1 MSESSE
7 EAAAK
12 TRLGGGGRAN
22 IRRTSRTSSSS
33 SSSSSTTSNS
43 PEKAN
48 ENDDGLLGVIG
59 ARCSYDLDYVDYE
72 DDLGESQ
79 ASASQGPSSTD
90 HKSHADTTTTQ
101 SMSKQEEKKPAA
113 VKKRLSKCPSENNLR
128 RALEKDEEEST
139 ESSRRKNLSDRFQQ
153 HNRDRNV
160 YNFHNTQLVIQDN
173 NQALAKDEQQVRNDR
188 VNVKDD
194 EKKADAE
201 QQNKS
206 DESLVIINV
215 NETQIIDEATGN
227 SNNPVN
233 PSTHLTYSKNQST
246 TSSKTSHK
254 AMKRFQSENN
264 LYIKN
269 MSVVYNNQTK
279 DEKGVSPENHVNDN
293 DKTKSCGLEIAK
305 YNFSTDEDPNK
316 V

>member
-7 EAAAK
+7 EAAAQ
-12 TRLGGGGRAN
+12 TRLGVGGGRAN
-22 IRRTSRTSSSS
+22 TRRTSRTSSSS

-59 ARCSYDLDYVDYE
+59 ARCSYDLEYVDYE
-72 DDLGESQ
+72 DELGESQ
-79 ASASQGPSSTD
+79 GPSPPTD
-90 HKSHADTTTTQ
+90 HKSHADTTTAQ
-101 SMSKQEEKKPAA
+101 SIIKQEEKKPAA

-139 ESSRRKNLSDRFQQ
+139 ESSRRKNLSDRFQR

-173 NQALAKDEQQVRNDR
+173 NQALAKDEQQARNDR
-188 VNVKDD
+188 ANVKDD

-279 DEKGVSPENHVNDN
+279 DEKAGSPENHVNDN

-305 YNFSTDEDPNK
+305 YNFSADEDPNK

>member
-7 EAAAK
+7 EAAAQ
-12 TRLGGGGRAN
+12 TRLGGGVGRAN
-22 IRRTSRTSSSS
+22 PRRTSRTSSSS

-72 DDLGESQ
+72 DELGESQ
-79 ASASQGPSSTD
+79 GPSPTD
-90 HKSHADTTTTQ
+90 QKSHPDTTTQ
-101 SMSKQEEKKPAA
+101 SIIKQEEKKPAA

-128 RALEKDEEEST
+128 RALENDEEERST

-173 NQALAKDEQQVRNDR
+173 NQALTKDEQQVRNDR

-194 EKKADAE
+194 EKKADNE
-201 QQNKS
+201 QQNNS

-227 SNNPVN
+227 SNPNPVN

-279 DEKGVSPENHVNDN
+279 DEKGGSPENNVNDN

>member
-7 EAAAK
+7 EAAAQ
-12 TRLGGGGRAN
+12 TRLGGGVERAN
-22 IRRTSRTSSSS
+22 PRRTSRTSSSS

-72 DDLGESQ
+72 DELGESQ
-79 ASASQGPSSTD
+79 GPSPTD
-90 HKSHADTTTTQ
+90 QKSHPDTTTQ
-101 SMSKQEEKKPAA
+101 SIIKQEEKKPAA

-128 RALEKDEEEST
+128 RALENDEEERST

-194 EKKADAE
+194 EKKTDTE

-227 SNNPVN
+227 SNPNPVN

-279 DEKGVSPENHVNDN
+279 DEKGGSPENNVNDN

>member
-7 EAAAK
+7 EAAAE

-22 IRRTSRTSSSS
+22 TRRTSRTSSSS

-43 PEKAN
+43 PEKAI

-59 ARCSYDLDYVDYE
+59 GRCSYDLDYVDYE
-72 DDLGESQ
+72 DELGESQ
-79 ASASQGPSSTD
+79 AAVSQDPSTD
-90 HKSHADTTTTQ
+90 HKSNPDTTTQ

-128 RALEKDEEEST
+128 RALENDEEEST
-139 ESSRRKNLSDRFQQ
+139 ESSRRKNLSDRFQR

-173 NQALAKDEQQVRNDR
+173 NQALAKDEQQVRNENDR
-188 VNVKDD
+188 VNVKDG
-194 EKKADAE
+194 EKKTDVE

-215 NETQIIDEATGN
+215 NETQIIDEATGKN
-227 SNNPVN
+227 NNPVN

-246 TSSKTSHK
+246 TSKTSHK

-279 DEKGVSPENHVNDN
+279 DEKGGSPENHVNDN